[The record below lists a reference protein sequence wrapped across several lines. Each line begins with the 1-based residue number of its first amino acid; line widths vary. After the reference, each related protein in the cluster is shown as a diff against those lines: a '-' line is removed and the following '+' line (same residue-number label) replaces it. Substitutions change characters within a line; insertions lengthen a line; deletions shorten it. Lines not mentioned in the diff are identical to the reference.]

1 MLRELTTEELFL
13 VVGGDGDGG
22 GDGGGGDGG
31 GGDGDGDG
39 GDGDG
44 GDGSTGVDGEGPS
57 AVAVSVN
64 NADVNDGQ
72 QSLAGDTSVG
82 SGLADLGQA
91 IEHYAS
97 EIGYGVANAME
108 SAVNSLLG
116 HMNPGQAAA
125 MCPNG
130 VQSFSENGVTIGVSK
145 GGISAQYG
153 GSTVRCK

>member
-1 MLRELTTEELFL
+1 L
-13 VVGGDGDGG
+13 GA
-22 GDGGGGDGG
+22 
-31 GGDGDGDG
+31 
-39 GDGDG
+39 GDG

-97 EIGYGVANAME
+97 DIGYGVANAMQ

-116 HMNPGQAAA
+116 HMTPGQAAA

-130 VQSFSENGVTIGVSK
+130 VQSFSVNGVNIAVSK
-145 GGISAQYG
+145 GGVSAQVG
-153 GSTVRCK
+153 GSMVTCK